1 MLEAVNGN
9 HEERFEIDDR
19 RLWVELLIS
28 QLQPKGYVRGCLD
41 RVYSTGNGCYT
52 MIGI

>member
-19 RLWVELLIS
+19 RLWAMNIPPERV
-28 QLQPKGYVRGCLD
+28 GRGLSEAPSVCQ
-41 RVYSTGNGCYT
+41 RRPQ
-52 MIGI
+52 